1 MTPLKLSFV
10 SLLTGICTT
19 ELLAYAIIVQRSGCD
34 STHESEAMDD
44 AANFQAWHAI
54 ALILFLAR
62 DFKHAQ
68 LAIHT
73 SGYLIDISFNPT
85 MVSNPA
91 PCLHES
97 RYFIQAKSDAIT
109 FGSFVAF
116 LEHVGRRVTWPHS
129 NAAFP
134 HSQH

>member
-1 MTPLKLSFV
+1 
-10 SLLTGICTT
+10 
-19 ELLAYAIIVQRSGCD
+19 LAYALIVQRSGCD
-34 STHESEAMDD
+34 STHESEATDD
-44 AANFQAWHAI
+44 AANSPAGHAF
-54 ALILFLAR
+54 ALIGFLAR
-62 DFKHAQ
+62 NLKQAQ
-68 LAIHT
+68 LAIHN
-73 SGYLIDISFNPT
+73 SGYLIDISFDMT
-85 MVSNPA
+85 IGSNPA

>member
-1 MTPLKLSFV
+1 M
-10 SLLTGICTT
+10 
-19 ELLAYAIIVQRSGCD
+19 AYALIVQRSGCD

-62 DFKHAQ
+62 DFKQAQ

-91 PCLHES
+91 PCLHDPISFRRNRTRSLLVHSS
-97 RYFIQAKSDAIT
+97 RF
-109 FGSFVAF
+109 
-116 LEHVGRRVTWPHS
+116 S
-129 NAAFP
+129 NTLAAG
-134 HSQH
+134 